1 MGSDNSAG
9 VTSDHSHYL
18 HTTRPPV
25 LTCVSQNAAG
35 VLAVHEDVEHRV
47 GAVDA
52 AHRAVV
58 VASQEAVALAEAV
71 ASVEVASAAATVAA
85 GVVAGS
91 VLAVAGAVLVEV
103 AASAGG
109 AAAEDVGIDVCF
121 MNALENVV
129 RSHSR
134 SGIPMPDIF
143 RNLLHAMNPFHLC
156 LHHLY
161 DE

>member
-1 MGSDNSAG
+1 MDSDNSAG

-35 VLAVHEDVEHRV
+35 VLTVHEDVEHRV

-58 VASQEAVALAEAV
+58 VASQE
-71 ASVEVASAAATVAA
+71 EVAS
-85 GVVAGS
+85 
-91 VLAVAGAVLVEV
+91 
-103 AASAGG
+103 